1 MARSSTSEIEDAYQ
15 NNLRLSERATE
26 INPPDLNPDV
36 AEVTTTENI
45 QRPNAASP
53 GTGADTCSICLDT
66 LQNLAVCDPC
76 FHSFCYP
83 CINAWSRVN
92 NICPLCKS
100 TFDKIH
106 YDIRSNRDYKIQN
119 VAPVNRLMAEDL
131 PPMISSIGPP
141 RGDIHVPFL
150 NPTWYF
156 SRRRTTQHPLFS
168 LNDTPGPSSSSFIST
183 PLDNSQGGSVRITT
197 HRGLSPNISISL
209 GSFSN
214 GPTVLENNP
223 NFVSVNQP
231 STTHNSS
238 YGESDSN
245 KSYFFLYQV
254 TQSWSCSRFFASWC

>member
-15 NNLRLSERATE
+15 NNLRLSERPIE
-26 INPPDLNPDV
+26 ILPTDSNSEISEV
-36 AEVTTTENI
+36 ASTTENV
-45 QRPNAASP
+45 QRPNVSSSP

-106 YDIRSNRDYKIQN
+106 YDIKSNRDYKIQN
-119 VAPVNRLMAEDL
+119 VAPVNRLMTEEL
-131 PPMISSIGPP
+131 PPMISAMGPP

-168 LNDTPGPSSSSFIST
+168 MNDTAGPSSSSFIST
-183 PLDNSQGGSVRITT
+183 PLNNSQVRITT

-223 NFVSVNQP
+223 NFVSVSQP
-231 STTHNSS
+231 TTTHT
-238 YGESDSN
+238 SN
-245 KSYFFLYQV
+245 FV
-254 TQSWSCSRFFASWC
+254 G